1 MGGCEANP
9 RLSRKGIFF
18 KKMESGTN
26 MSGNAYRNF
35 KTPVKLE
42 FILQNLEEGNKYQVA
57 VQLPEAKSN
66 FMTEE
71 ITSPKV
77 V

>member
-42 FILQNLEEGNKYQVA
+42 FILQNLEEGNK
-57 VQLPEAKSN
+57 
-66 FMTEE
+66 
-71 ITSPKV
+71 
-77 V
+77 